1 MADNLTTPVADAT
14 VLGAKDIG
22 GVKYPWNLLADLTG
36 ADAMGLA
43 ASNPTAYTLLGRLK
57 AIADLLTLTNGYVD
71 GLEGLQ
77 TTANNALAQIVGY
90 VDGLET
96 LQGASNT
103 TLTAIAGY
111 LDGVEG
117 LLAAPTPAGEAYIGK
132 TGGDVLVCA
141 PAAAPVTTASAYA
154 AGNVLGTKFTLP
166 NAARLAGGAGLIQS
180 ASILCKSANTAA
192 VDLILFSAD
201 PTNSALT
208 DKTALAIN
216 AADYAKVVGVIHLT
230 DWTSLGSAALGQN
243 LAVGLPFRVPA
254 GFDLFAVM
262 VARGAVTLGS
272 VADLLPSVRIIPG

>member
-1 MADNLTTPVADAT
+1 MADNISTPVDAGK
-14 VLGAKDIG
+14 VLAFKDIG
-22 GVKYPWNLLADLTG
+22 GILFALNLLADAAG
-36 ADAMGLA
+36 ADAMGLVTASPA
-43 ASNPTAYTLLGRLK
+43 ANTLLGRLK
-57 AIADLLTLTNGYVD
+57 AIADLLTSTNGYVD

-77 TTANNALAQIVGY
+77 TTANGALAQIVGY

-96 LQGASNT
+96 LQGTGNA
-103 TLTAIAGY
+103 TLAQILT
-111 LDGVEG
+111 GV
-117 LLAAPTPAGEAYIGK
+117 LAATPPGEAYIGK

-141 PAAAPVTTASAYA
+141 PAAAPLTSASAYV
-154 AGNVLGTKFTLP
+154 AGNVLGAKFTLP

-201 PTNSALT
+201 PTNSTFT

-216 AADYAKVVGVIHLT
+216 AADYAKIVGVIHLT
-230 DWTSLGSAALGQN
+230 DWTSLGTAALGQN

-254 GFDLFAVM
+254 GSDLFAVM

-272 VADLLPSVRIIPG
+272 TADLLPSVRIIPG